1 MKNLLI
7 VSHCILNNAAKVEQ
21 DEAELAEEYKI
32 REELMQLIL
41 KKDVQLLQLPCPEFI
56 MYGSQRWGHVK
67 NQFQHP
73 FYMEQCRKILEPVLL
88 QLQEYAQHVEKFHV
102 LGIVSVEGS
111 PNCGYHLTCEG
122 EWKGEIGTDE
132 KRIQDIQKSL
142 KMTENPGVY
151 MEVLEKELQKKY
163 GNSYCDDERS
173 SATAEQLKV
182 REKRGEQNEKQKS
195 LCNNFLRCC
204 SSNEHRAWNY
214 HIGTWN
220 PVISGYTGNCAFRSN
235 SWSGTGNH
243 CRSIE

>member
-142 KMTENPGVY
+142 KMTEKPAVMTGDVGYIITGIKVAKEVKVGDTITLANNPNPQMIQGFE
-151 MEVLEKELQKKY
+151 EVKPMVFA
-163 GNSYCDDERS
+163 GI
-173 SATAEQLKV
+173 LK
-182 REKRGEQNEKQKS
+182 
-195 LCNNFLRCC
+195 F
-204 SSNEHRAWNY
+204 
-214 HIGTWN
+214 
-220 PVISGYTGNCAFRSN
+220 
-235 SWSGTGNH
+235 
-243 CRSIE
+243 

>member
-41 KKDVQLLQLPCPEFI
+41 KKDV
-56 MYGSQRWGHVK
+56 QRWGHVK

-151 MEVLEKELQKKY
+151 MEVLEKELQKR
-163 GNSYCDDERS
+163 NMEIRS
-173 SATAEQLKV
+173 HSLLYIWI
-182 REKRGEQNEKQKS
+182 KS
-195 LCNNFLRCC
+195 HGYHLRL
-204 SSNEHRAWNY
+204 
-214 HIGTWN
+214 
-220 PVISGYTGNCAFRSN
+220 
-235 SWSGTGNH
+235 
-243 CRSIE
+243 

>member
-132 KRIQDIQKSL
+132 AGKSQSQL
-142 KMTENPGVY
+142 SKEYGVSLSAVSRWVKQY
-151 MEVLEKELQKKY
+151 SEVKLDDDSVISAQQIKELQKRNMEIPIVTMK
-163 GNSYCDDERS
+163 E
-173 SATAEQLKV
+173 AVQL
-182 REKRGEQNEKQKS
+182 
-195 LCNNFLRCC
+195 LNN
-204 SSNEHRAWNY
+204 
-214 HIGTWN
+214 
-220 PVISGYTGNCAFRSN
+220 
-235 SWSGTGNH
+235 
-243 CRSIE
+243 

>member
-88 QLQEYAQHVEKFHV
+88 QLQEYAH
-102 LGIVSVEGS
+102 
-111 PNCGYHLTCEG
+111 
-122 EWKGEIGTDE
+122 
-132 KRIQDIQKSL
+132 QKSL

-151 MEVLEKELQKKY
+151 MEVLEKELQKRNMEIPIVTMK
-163 GNSYCDDERS
+163 E
-173 SATAEQLKV
+173 AVQL
-182 REKRGEQNEKQKS
+182 
-195 LCNNFLRCC
+195 LNN
-204 SSNEHRAWNY
+204 
-214 HIGTWN
+214 
-220 PVISGYTGNCAFRSN
+220 
-235 SWSGTGNH
+235 
-243 CRSIE
+243 

>member
-88 QLQEYAQHVEKFHV
+88 QLQEYAQHV
-102 LGIVSVEGS
+102 
-111 PNCGYHLTCEG
+111 NCGYHLTCEG

-132 KRIQDIQKSL
+132 KGIQDIQESL

-151 MEVLEKELQKKY
+151 MEVLEKELQKRNMEIPIVTMK
-163 GNSYCDDERS
+163 E
-173 SATAEQLKV
+173 AVQL
-182 REKRGEQNEKQKS
+182 
-195 LCNNFLRCC
+195 LNN
-204 SSNEHRAWNY
+204 
-214 HIGTWN
+214 
-220 PVISGYTGNCAFRSN
+220 
-235 SWSGTGNH
+235 
-243 CRSIE
+243 